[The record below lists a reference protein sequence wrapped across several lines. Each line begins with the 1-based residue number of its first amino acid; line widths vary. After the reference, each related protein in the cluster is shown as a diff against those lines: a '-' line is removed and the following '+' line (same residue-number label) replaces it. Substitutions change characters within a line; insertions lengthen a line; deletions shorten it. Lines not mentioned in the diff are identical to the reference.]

1 MPGIRKA
8 PLVAGTLLVAVFAA
22 ALILQ
27 SPRSTNAANQT
38 VQWLVPT
45 TSSVTVSVGDTVT
58 WDWADALPHTVTT
71 VTGPVTFDSG
81 VLTGAD
87 KTFAFTFAQAGT
99 YTYRCNIHPS
109 GMTGTVVVEA
119 AQSTAT
125 ATATAT
131 TTASP
136 TATATPPPPTATTAP
151 PTTAPASTTPLAGAR
166 SLTLSGAEEVPPIT
180 TTATGSFQW
189 KLDGQTLSYVL
200 KANGAG
206 LTMAHIHLG
215 DKGAN
220 GPVVAFLFGPNTAGV
235 SAIDA
240 AGTIS
245 VAQLSGPLA
254 GDMAGFIAALN
265 KGGLYVNVHSTGNPA
280 GVLRGQIPAPTTPG
294 APATGTGAELGGT
307 AGNSFVMPAVTAAA
321 ASLVIGGIAVSALN
335 RRRRAFAR

>member
-1 MPGIRKA
+1 MPGFRRA
-8 PLVAGTLLVAVFAA
+8 PVVAGALLAASFLAV
-22 ALILQ
+22 LSLQ
-27 SPRSTNAANQT
+27 SPRSTNAASQT
-38 VQWLVPT
+38 VPWLVPT

-58 WDWADALPHTVTT
+58 WDWADALPHSVTT
-71 VTGPVTFDSG
+71 VTAPVTFDSG

-87 KTFAFTFAQAGT
+87 KSFAFTFAQAGT
-99 YTYRCNIHPS
+99 YTYRCNVHPS
-109 GMTGTVVVEA
+109 GMTGSVVVEA

-125 ATATAT
+125 ATAT
-131 TTASP
+131 TTASS
-136 TATATPPPPTATTAP
+136 TATATTPPTTATTAP
-151 PTTAPASTTPLAGAR
+151 PTTAPAPTTPLARAR
-166 SLTLSGAEEVPPIT
+166 SITLSGAEEVPPIT
-180 TTATGSFQW
+180 TTAIGSFQW

-254 GDMAGFIAALN
+254 GDMAGFIAALG
-265 KGGLYVNVHSTGNPA
+265 KGGLYVNVHSTDRPA
-280 GVLRGQIPAPTTPG
+280 GVLRGQIPAGAASPG
-294 APATGTGAELGGT
+294 APATGTGSDQAATGGD
-307 AGNSFVMPAVTAAA
+307 SLVVPALTAATA
-321 ASLVIGGIAVSALN
+321 TILAGGIALAAIN
-335 RRRRAFAR
+335 RRRQATAR